1 MYPDKGSSIT
11 IDETLHSWSDGSLI
25 SDLLSST
32 FKTRPVLISQKKIKE
47 HLNFSAICEL
57 FIGIFGLIFRQIEGD
72 SN

>member
-32 FKTRPVLISQKKIKE
+32 FKTRPVLISQKKNIGR
-47 HLNFSAICEL
+47 NPIVDCERN
-57 FIGIFGLIFRQIEGD
+57 GEIEK
-72 SN
+72 NRKK